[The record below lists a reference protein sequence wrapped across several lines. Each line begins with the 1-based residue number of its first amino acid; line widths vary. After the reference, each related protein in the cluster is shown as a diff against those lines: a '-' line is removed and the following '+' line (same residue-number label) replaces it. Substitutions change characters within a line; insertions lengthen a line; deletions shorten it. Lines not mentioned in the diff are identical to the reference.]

1 MRKPVFGTE
10 LRGFQTDP
18 TQIRLCSHRRWFGS
32 SNLDYDGRGTIL
44 SSENKEADQLH
55 SYCAAD
61 LRLCFRVWKKWFSYD
76 MAHLIIVERTMIRI
90 SMLHFMLQKF
100 VNDEVMKSKNCMM

>member
-10 LRGFQTDP
+10 LRGFQTGP

-32 SNLDYDGRGTIL
+32 QILDCDRRGTIL
-44 SSENKEADQLH
+44 CSENKEADQLR

-61 LRLCFRVWKKWFSYD
+61 LHLCFCVCKKWFSYD
-76 MAHLIIVERTMIRI
+76 VAHLIIVERTMI
-90 SMLHFMLQKF
+90 
-100 VNDEVMKSKNCMM
+100 